1 MKKHFFFAL
10 AAALALLT
18 AGCGSTPAG
27 PAGSISG
34 TLSGAEGQ
42 VVELKARATNGM
54 LSLASAQVAADGS
67 FQLTPQPGLMTD
79 YYFLTVDG
87 KNVLP
92 IITDSTETLV
102 VSAQANDL
110 LNNPEIQGS
119 PNSTQLH
126 ALMAQMRPV
135 RDEIKAQSQRTK
147 DPQRSAE
154 QRSEAKKAEQA
165 ARTELQKLAGAFI
178 RENSGSPAAL
188 EALSGLSFQRSMK
201 SFEMVL
207 KDLKGSLGHSVSYQN
222 IAGQVENAKKQMA
235 LRSGGGSTPGVG
247 QEAPDI
253 VMNDLEGNTRKLS
266 DLRGKVVLIDFW
278 ASWCGP
284 CRRENPNVVKA
295 YAEYKD
301 KGFDVFSVSLDKTAD
316 RWKAAIEQDGLLWSN
331 HVSDL
336 KGWQNAAAKLYDV
349 HSIPAT
355 FLIDQEGKVVASNLR
370 GPALE
375 SKLEELL
382 GS

>member
-1 MKKHFFFAL
+1 MNSWCCSSQCTAL
-10 AAALALLT
+10 
-18 AGCGSTPAG
+18 
-27 PAGSISG
+27 
-34 TLSGAEGQ
+34 
-42 VVELKARATNGM
+42 
-54 LSLASAQVAADGS
+54 
-67 FQLTPQPGLMTD
+67 
-79 YYFLTVDG
+79 
-87 KNVLP
+87 
-92 IITDSTETLV
+92 
-102 VSAQANDL
+102 
-110 LNNPEIQGS
+110 
-119 PNSTQLH
+119 
-126 ALMAQMRPV
+126 
-135 RDEIKAQSQRTK
+135 
-147 DPQRSAE
+147 
-154 QRSEAKKAEQA
+154 
-165 ARTELQKLAGAFI
+165 
-178 RENSGSPAAL
+178 
-188 EALSGLSFQRSMK
+188 QRSMK
-201 SFEMVL
+201 SFDMVL

-370 GPALE
+370 GPALD

>member
-1 MKKHFFFAL
+1 MKKHIFFAL
-10 AAALALLT
+10 AGVLALLA
-18 AGCGSTPAG
+18 AGCGSAPAG

-34 TLSGAEGQ
+34 TLHGAEGK
-42 VVELKARATNGM
+42 VVELKVQAGKGM
-54 LSLASAQVAADGS
+54 LSLASTTVADDGS
-67 FQLTPQPGLMTD
+67 FQLVPAQGLVPD
-79 YYFLTVDG
+79 YYYLIVDN
-87 KNVLP
+87 KKAMDL
-92 IITDSTETLV
+92 ITDSTETLV
-102 VSAQANDL
+102 VTAQANDL
-110 LNNPEIQGS
+110 LNNPQIQGS

-126 ALMAQMRPV
+126 ALLGQMQPI
-135 RDEIKAQSQRTK
+135 RDEIKTQVQRTK
-147 DPQRSAE
+147 NPQLSAE
-154 QRSEAKKAEQA
+154 QRTDAKKAEQA
-165 ARTELQKLAGAFI
+165 ARTELQKVAGAFI
-178 RENSGSPAAL
+178 RENSSSPAAL
-188 EALSGLSFQRSMK
+188 EALGGLNFSRSMK

-207 KDLKGSLGHSVSYQN
+207 QDLKGSMGHTVRYQN
-222 IAGQVENAKKQMA
+222 IAGQVEDNKKKLA
-235 LRSGGGSTPGVG
+235 LRKGGGGTPGVG
-247 QEAPDI
+247 QVAPDI
-253 VMNDLEGNTRKLS
+253 EMADIEGNTRKLS

-301 KGFDVFSVSLDKTAD
+301 KGFEVFSVSLDKTPD
-316 RWKAAIEQDGLLWSN
+316 RWAAAIEQDGLVWDN

-370 GPALE
+370 GPALD